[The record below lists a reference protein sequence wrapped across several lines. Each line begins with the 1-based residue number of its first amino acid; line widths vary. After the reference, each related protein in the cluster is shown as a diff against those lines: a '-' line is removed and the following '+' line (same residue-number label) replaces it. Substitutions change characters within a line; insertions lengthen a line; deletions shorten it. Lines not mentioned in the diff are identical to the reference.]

1 MIISV
6 SVLIPFALLA
16 AVLTVP
22 GWVKRHR
29 RSAQPPAPEPS
40 RPAPRPRRQPARATR
55 RTTPPPSMPAAE
67 PYRYDNGV
75 AIGATPEKES

>member
-1 MIISV
+1 MIV
-6 SVLIPFALLA
+6 SILILIPFALLA

-22 GWVKRHR
+22 GWAKRHR
-29 RSAQPPAPEPS
+29 AASPPAPEPS

-55 RTTPPPSMPAAE
+55 RITPPPSMPAAE

-75 AIGATPEKES
+75 AIGATPEKEP